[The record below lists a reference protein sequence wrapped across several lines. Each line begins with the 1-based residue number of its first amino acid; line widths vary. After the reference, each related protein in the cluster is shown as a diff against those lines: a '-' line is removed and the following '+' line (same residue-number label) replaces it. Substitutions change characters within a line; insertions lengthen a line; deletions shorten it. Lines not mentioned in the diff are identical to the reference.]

1 MGTLIIILVVLIFII
16 YPIVRAITEEDIE
29 RTNKK
34 VEDYYKKREI
44 EREEELKS
52 MYTIVEVDNDNDD

>member
-1 MGTLIIILVVLIFII
+1 MGTLIIFLVVLIFII
-16 YPIVRAITEEDIE
+16 YPIVRAIIEEDIE

-44 EREEELKS
+44 EREEEFKS